1 MRLGACF
8 FFFRWELLSH
18 CIGHMEEECFGF
30 MKGYM
35 DMDMGEDYMVY
46 GI

>member
-1 MRLGACF
+1 MRF
-8 FFFRWELLSH
+8 FFFRWELLSR

>member
-1 MRLGACF
+1 MRLGAF
-8 FFFRWELLSH
+8 F
-18 CIGHMEEECFGF
+18 HMEEECFGF